1 MRFPRPRLLFERSF
15 FGSPHNHLA
24 AATVT
29 VGILGLLVVPVAPW
43 VLDLAIGASFLIS
56 LLLLTATLQV
66 RRASDLSSFPA
77 MLLGATLLRLA
88 ISIASTRMILLEARA
103 GEIIHAVGSVAAGAN
118 VVVGLVVFVV
128 LGVVQFIVIA
138 KGGDRV
144 AEVAARF
151 TLDSIPGRQM
161 SVDAD
166 LRSGLLSAS
175 QAGQR
180 RREMEQ
186 ETYLYGAMDGAM
198 KFVKGDSIATF
209 LVAAVNLAGGIAVGM
224 LQRGLPFADAA
235 RSYTLLTI
243 GDGLVAQIPSLLSA
257 MAAAILITRV
267 CSTDTEEGDGGLA
280 SEVASQLRQLPRA
293 MGATALLLLAFGLL
307 PGMPLF
313 PFLPASLALG
323 TLTFAIQKRARV
335 NANARRANMP
345 AMARDGGG
353 YLPRILDDV
362 ELGTSAPLRVRIN
375 PSALQALA
383 PEALNHRLSNLRR
396 QLTLT
401 TGSPFPGVCLLRDD
415 LLPAH
420 HYVVDI
426 EEVPFESS
434 TLVPGCLL
442 VSAQGTPL
450 PQATDGYRPGYAV
463 SRWLP
468 RDVAATL
475 RADDVVS
482 ADGDEALCLH
492 LLEICQLRAAHFFG
506 LQDTRFMLGQ
516 LSREFDAL
524 VTQFE
529 SRVGA
534 IALTRTLRALLA
546 DGISIRNLRRILDA
560 LLAIPASELNQD
572 VLLRHARVALG
583 EQICRRYRDP
593 DGTRLD
599 AEVIEP
605 SWQQQLETCIQPGT
619 DGEPEFLPSAAMLEW
634 VEALVIDR
642 NGRATPIL
650 TSAVLRPH
658 LAQLFGSIS
667 ATAPVL
673 AFEEVGRGD
682 TELRIERCW
691 LAP

>member
-1 MRFPRPRLLFERSF
+1 MRSVHSLLRLETPWLGRQR
-15 FGSPHNHLA
+15 GYLA
-24 AATVT
+24 TAIATA
-29 VGILGLLVVPVAPW
+29 GILALLVVPVSPW
-43 VLDLAIGASFLIS
+43 ILDLAIGASFLIS

-66 RRASDLSSFPA
+66 RRPTDLSSFPA

-103 GEIIHAVGSVAAGAN
+103 GDIIHTLGSVAAGDN

-144 AEVAARF
+144 AEVSARF

-166 LRSGLLSAS
+166 LRAGILSAAH
-175 QAGQR
+175 AGAR
-180 RREMEQ
+180 RREMER

-209 LVAAVNLAGGIAVGM
+209 LVAAVNLAGGIAVGV
-224 LQRGLPFADAA
+224 LQRGMDLPAA
-235 RSYTLLTI
+235 MRSYTLLTI
-243 GDGLVAQIPSLLSA
+243 GDGLVAQIPSLLTA

-267 CSTDTEEGDGGLA
+267 CGTDDEESGGDLGAEVGG
-280 SEVASQLRQLPRA
+280 QLRQLPRA
-293 MGATALLLLAFGLL
+293 VGATALLMLAIGTL
-307 PGMPLF
+307 PGMPFF

-323 TLTFAIQKRARV
+323 ALTLAIQKRARIH
-335 NANARRANMP
+335 ANSERAPMP
-345 AMARDGGG
+345 AMTRDGGS
-353 YLPRILDDV
+353 YLPRILDDI
-362 ELGTSAPLRVRIN
+362 ELGTSAPLRIRIH
-375 PSALQALA
+375 PEALNALA
-383 PEALNHRLSNLRR
+383 PETLNSRMWFLRR

-401 TGSPFPGVCLLRDD
+401 TGSPFPGVNLLRDD

-426 EEVPFESS
+426 EETPFESS
-434 TLVPGCLL
+434 TLVPGCVL
-442 VSAQGTPL
+442 VSSQASAL
-450 PQATDGYRPGYAV
+450 PEVTEGYRPGYAN

-468 RDVAATL
+468 PDAAAALVAE
-475 RADDVVS
+475 DIVS
-482 ADGDEALCLH
+482 ADIDQALCLH

-524 VTQFE
+524 VSQFE
-529 SRVGA
+529 ARVGA

-546 DGISIRNLRRILDA
+546 DGISIRNLRRVLDA
-560 LLAIPASELNQD
+560 LLAIPASEVNQD
-572 VLLRHARVALG
+572 TLLRHARIALG
-583 EQICRRYRDP
+583 EQICGAFRDP
-593 DGTRLD
+593 QDNRLP

-605 SWQQQLETCIQPGT
+605 AWQHQLESCIAPGT
-619 DGEPEFLPSAAMLEW
+619 DGEPQFEPTGPMLAW
-634 VEALVIDR
+634 LEALAACR
-642 NGRATPIL
+642 PSPPLL
-650 TSAVLRPH
+650 TSAALRPH
-658 LAQLFGSIS
+658 LS
-667 ATAPVL
+667 ALLANADVPGPVL
-673 AFEEVGRGD
+673 AFEELARSG
-682 TELRIERCW
+682 TALRIERCW

>member
-1 MRFPRPRLLFERSF
+1 MRLPRPLLRLEDSIFGRHRS
-15 FGSPHNHLA
+15 HL
-24 AATVT
+24 VT
-29 VGILGLLVVPVAPW
+29 ALVTAGILALLVVPVSSW
-43 VLDLAIGASFLIS
+43 ILDLAIGASFLIS

-77 MLLGATLLRLA
+77 LLLGATLLRLA

-103 GEIIHAVGSVAAGAN
+103 GDIIHAVGTVAAGAN
-118 VVVGLVVFVV
+118 VVVGLVVFLV

-166 LRSGLLSAS
+166 LRSGLLNAS
-175 QAGQR
+175 QAGHR
-180 RREMEQ
+180 RREMER

-224 LQRGLPFADAA
+224 LQRAMPFSEAA
-235 RSYTLLTI
+235 RSYTILTI

-267 CSTDTEEGDGGLA
+267 CGTDAEEGEGDLA
-280 SEVASQLRQLPRA
+280 SDVGSQLRQLPRA
-293 MGATALLLLAFGLL
+293 VGATALLLLALGLL

-335 NANARRANMP
+335 NANSRRATMP
-345 AMARDGGG
+345 AMTRDGGG
-353 YLPRILDDV
+353 YLPRILDDI

-375 PSALQALA
+375 PAALHALA
-383 PEALNHRLSNLRR
+383 PEALNNRLSKLRR
-396 QLTLT
+396 ELTLT

-442 VSAQGTPL
+442 VSSQTTPL
-450 PQATDGYRPGYAV
+450 PQAIDGYRPGYAL

-468 RDVAATL
+468 KDGSAAL
-475 RADDVVS
+475 SAEDVVS

-529 SRVGA
+529 ARVGA

-572 VLLRHARVALG
+572 VLLRHARIALG
-583 EQICRRYRDP
+583 EHICRRYRNP
-593 DGTRLD
+593 DD
-599 AEVIEP
+599 ASLHAEIIEP
-605 SWQQQLETCIQPGT
+605 SWQQQLEACIQPGT
-619 DGEPEFLPSAAMLEW
+619 DGEPQFLPSAAMLEGL
-634 VEALVIDR
+634 EALALDR
-642 NGRATPIL
+642 NGRPTPIL
-650 TSAVLRPH
+650 TSAILRPH
-658 LAQLFGSIS
+658 LAALLAS
-667 ATAPVL
+667 AAAPTPVL
-673 AFEEVGRGD
+673 AFEEVVRGD
-682 TELRIERCW
+682 TALRIERCW